1 MKFVNR
7 AKSLLFLVILKK
19 ECLLAWRARALSI
32 QPLLFFMVIIFL
44 LVLAIGADLQK
55 LRLMAPAILWIA
67 ALLSIL
73 LSLDTVFKTDHE
85 DGSLEQWLLLPYA
98 LPGIVFIKVF
108 AHWLVTGLPLI
119 LLSPLMALMLGV
131 DSVVIPTLMATLLLG
146 MPILSMIGAFGVALV
161 VSLKG
166 SGILLSLILV
176 PFYVPVL
183 IFGTLAGT
191 ASMQGF
197 SVLPHLAILGALFIF
212 AFCILPFATAA
223 VLRMS
228 SEL

>member
-7 AKSLLFLVILKK
+7 AKPLLFWVLLKK

-32 QPLLFFMVIIFL
+32 QPILFFMVIIFL
-44 LVLAIGADLQK
+44 LVLAIGAELQK

-73 LSLDTVFKTDHE
+73 LSLDALFKADHE

-98 LPGIVFIKVF
+98 LPGIVLIKVF

-131 DSVVIPTLMATLLLG
+131 DVVVIPTLMATLLLG

-166 SGILLSLILV
+166 NGMLLSLILI

-191 ASMQGF
+191 VSMQGF
-197 SVLPHLAILGALFIF
+197 SVLPHLAILSALFIF
-212 AFCILPFATAA
+212 VFCTLPFATAA